1 MADRKKL
8 NNLALR
14 ISSKTLIH
22 SMLARNVKDRL
33 HEKMGNLA
41 FIYPRKL
48 LIISNIAKSSTCRL
62 FKKCKAGALSGRIMQ
77 VGMQQCLCELH
88 LYMDG

>member
-14 ISSKTLIH
+14 VSSKTLIH

-41 FIYPRKL
+41 FVYPRKL
-48 LIISNIAKSSTCRL
+48 LIISNIAENSTCRL
-62 FKKCKAGALSGRIMQ
+62 FKKCKARTCIRQDNASGDATML
-77 VGMQQCLCELH
+77 M
-88 LYMDG
+88 

>member
-1 MADRKKL
+1 MADGKKL

-14 ISSKTLIH
+14 ISSKMLMH

-33 HEKMGNLA
+33 HEKMGNLT
-41 FIYPRKL
+41 FMYPRKL

-62 FKKCKAGALSGRIMQ
+62 FKKCTAKTSIRQNYANGDATMLM
-77 VGMQQCLCELH
+77 
-88 LYMDG
+88 

>member
-22 SMLARNVKDRL
+22 SMLAINIKDRL
-33 HEKMGNLA
+33 HEKMGNLT
-41 FIYPRKL
+41 FICPRKL
-48 LIISNIAKSSTCRL
+48 LIISSIAKSLTCRL
-62 FKKCKAGALSGRIMQ
+62 FKKRKAGSVIRQNNASGDATML
-77 VGMQQCLCELH
+77 M
-88 LYMDG
+88 